1 MVWWGNRVLES
12 GWRVSWIPA
21 FAGMTEV
28 SLRDGVFS
36 RARCP
41 RHGKV
46 TDGTPMPRLFM
57 GKMPK
62 SWLLAGKVDAT

>member
-1 MVWWGNRVLES
+1 M
-12 GWRVSWIPA
+12 
-21 FAGMTEV
+21 V